1 MTDELKEE
9 IDEVN
14 PGSFLAR
21 LWRTILFKDGY
32 IRYIIPRTNGY
43 ISRICIKS
51 DLSNSKI
58 SINKTN
64 IQNKI
69 ISTDMTWKNLIFLLK
84 DIIVV
89 SNITVTF
96 KIKRKD
102 EIREYTEK
110 GLDSDLLSKIWV
122 QIKKD
127 FKTTLPTLVSD
138 YLARTKGVVGAVSE
152 TNLNKKLDATTA
164 VSWKTLVFLIDEI
177 LYSESIVL
185 GIKVEH
191 KGESFT
197 EHKMEYYIG
206 NKEKKND

>member
-1 MTDELKEE
+1 MTDELNEE

-43 ISRICIKS
+43 ISRICIQS

-89 SNITVTF
+89 SDILVTF
-96 KIKRKD
+96 KIKRKG
-102 EIREYTEK
+102 EIKEYTEK
-110 GLDSDLLSKIWV
+110 GLSNELLSKVWIK
-122 QIKKD
+122 IKKD
-127 FKTTLPTLVSD
+127 FKTSLPELIED
-138 YLARTKGVVGAVSE
+138 YLSRTKGKVGAISE
-152 TNLNKKLDATTA
+152 TNLNKKIEATTA

-177 LYSESIVL
+177 LYSESIIL
-185 GIKVEH
+185 CIKVEH
-191 KGESFT
+191 KGNSFT

-206 NKEKKND
+206 NKEE